1 MIDYPI
7 LLVKSLI
14 QECLASPIQRFLG
27 DSLMFAQTID
37 ASELF
42 YEKFV
47 HCHRI
52 SDIWCYRRRK
62 LSTISSSQAPLGS
75 STIGPI

>member
-27 DSLMFAQTID
+27 DSLMFAQIID

-42 YEKFV
+42 MKN
-47 HCHRI
+47 
-52 SDIWCYRRRK
+52 
-62 LSTISSSQAPLGS
+62 LSIVTEYLVCGVIAVVNFPQFHLL
-75 STIGPI
+75 